1 MPHSWEDWEQL
12 SRVVA
17 IESYPVPE
25 PAVGTS
31 GHSEEI
37 DPIREMK
44 TEAANVDVCEE
55 QTDTELGKEGGDAS
69 QEPPPL

>member
-1 MPHSWEDWEQL
+1 MP
-12 SRVVA
+12 RV
-17 IESYPVPE
+17 SKPE
-25 PAVGTS
+25 GDRGGIPRQHFLTLRPR
-31 GHSEEI
+31 